1 MGSPGELG
9 IAVTVGLQRGGRLA
23 ESGDRV
29 EPLGVGEAAIQ
40 GVTEGY
46 TRGAKS
52 SARHEATL

>member
-1 MGSPGELG
+1 MGCPGELG
-9 IAVTVGLQRGGRLA
+9 IAVTVGLQHGGCLA

-29 EPLGVGEAAIQ
+29 EPPRVGEAAIQ

-46 TRGAKS
+46 TRGTKS